1 MDVSLS
7 ILTIDYAKIQE
18 SLAPLEEAYTHLH
31 MDVMDGVFVSKISFG
46 SDLIASLR
54 KTTNIPIDTHLMIVE
69 PEKHIEDFAKAGSDM
84 ITFHIEATEKVSQ
97 TIDLIRSF
105 HLQVGIALN
114 PETPISKIEPYLS
127 KVDLVLVMSVHPG
140 YGGQKFIP
148 SVVEKLKSLKDLKKK
163 KQLRFRISVDGGI
176 NNETILAVQPYAD
189 MVVSGSYILKNAHP
203 KEELLKWKHIFP
215 SDAI

>member
-69 PEKHIEDFAKAGSDM
+69 PEKHIED
-84 ITFHIEATEKVSQ
+84 HIEATEKVSQ